1 MQSILNREPIAAI
14 ATPPGKAGVGIIRIS
29 GNGMQQLGEGILGR
43 LPEPRVATFM
53 PFVDQQGVVIDQGI
67 ALFFPSPNSYTGE
80 DVLELQGHGGRVVLN
95 MLLSRVLELGAR
107 MANPGEFTERAF
119 LNNKMDLAQAEAV
132 ADLVQATT
140 EQAVR
145 SARNSLEGVFSA
157 FIHEL
162 VEELIEIRL
171 YVESSIDFVE
181 EEIDFLSD
189 GVVKKKIDN
198 LSTQIAS
205 ILQTAKQGC
214 LLRDGMT
221 VVIAGKPNTGKSSL
235 LNSLAGKETAIVTDQ
250 AGTTRDVLRESIQI
264 DGLPLHIVDTA
275 GLRDSNESIEQEGM
289 RRAKEE
295 IQNADQILWMIDARE
310 LYEDSL
316 MAPVCKS
323 HQGLVRIFNKI
334 DLTDHK
340 PNLRQCSNE
349 TDIFLSVKTGSG
361 MEYLYAYLK
370 HSVGYNDQTENVFS
384 ARSRHIDSLVTAQTC
399 IQNATVQLS
408 EFKAGELVAEE
419 LRVAQ
424 QSLSLITGEFSN
436 DDLLGRIFSSFCIG
450 K

>member
-1 MQSILNREPIAAI
+1 
-14 ATPPGKAGVGIIRIS
+14 
-29 GNGMQQLGEGILGR
+29 
-43 LPEPRVATFM
+43 M
-53 PFVDQQGVVIDQGI
+53 PFIDQHGAVIDQGI

-107 MANPGEFTERAF
+107 VAKPGEFTERAF
-119 LNNKMDLAQAEAV
+119 LNDKIDLAQAEAV

-157 FIHEL
+157 RIQKL

-189 GVVKKKIDN
+189 GVIKIKIEY
-198 LSTQIAS
+198 LSSQVDS
-205 ILQTAKQGC
+205 ILQTAKQGR

-221 VVIAGKPNTGKSSL
+221 VVIAGKPNSGKSSL

-250 AGTTRDVLRESIQI
+250 EGTTRDVLRESIQI

-275 GLRDSNESIEQEGM
+275 GLRDSYEVIEQEGV
-289 RRAKEE
+289 RRAKQE
-295 IQNADQILWMIDARE
+295 IEKADQILWMIDARE
-310 LYEDSL
+310 MDENFL
-316 MAPVCKS
+316 MAPVCNPD
-323 HQGLVRIFNKI
+323 QGLIRIFNKI

-340 PNLRQCSNE
+340 PNIRQSSNE
-349 TDIFLSVKTGSG
+349 TDIFLSVRTGSG
-361 MEYLYAYLK
+361 MEYLYDHLK
-370 HSVGYNDQTENVFS
+370 HTAGYNDQTENVFS
-384 ARSRHIDSLVTAQTC
+384 ARSRHIDALVTAQSC
-399 IQNATVQLS
+399 IQNAAVQLS
-408 EFKAGELVAEE
+408 EKAGELVAEE